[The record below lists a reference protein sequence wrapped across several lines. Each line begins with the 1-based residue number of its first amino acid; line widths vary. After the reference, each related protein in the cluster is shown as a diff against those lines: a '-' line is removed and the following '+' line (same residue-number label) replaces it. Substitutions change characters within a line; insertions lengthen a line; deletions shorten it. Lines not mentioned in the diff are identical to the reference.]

1 MPRDISHIDCA
12 GLTALSTAGTWPCR
26 TARRIR
32 QRPWKAPRS
41 RAHSTLPA
49 NCPLDRTEAQWYDS
63 NKRMND
69 SKHKRPTRDAETTR
83 VRLLDAAEALFADN
97 GYNAV
102 SMRDIARHAKVNL
115 AAAGYHFGSKEN
127 LFTESLMRQM
137 RPLNERRLA
146 ALEKLELRTRA
157 PALAEV
163 LDTFARVMIE
173 QAVSDQ
179 ESGRRLHRALSRIFA
194 ESDEIAHAVFRKE
207 MLPAAMRFL
216 AAIRRACPEL
226 PVPLAGMG
234 LALYAGCV
242 IHTLRW
248 AVSPPFPELRGDVKP
263 DVETLMTSLVAFG
276 VAGIKRLTAAEKK
289 KAKGLTP

>member
-1 MPRDISHIDCA
+1 MGNS
-12 GLTALSTAGTWPCR
+12 
-26 TARRIR
+26 
-32 QRPWKAPRS
+32 
-41 RAHSTLPA
+41 
-49 NCPLDRTEAQWYDS
+49 PLDHPELPWYYS
-63 NKRMND
+63 NERMNEP
-69 SKHKRPTRDAETTR
+69 KHKRPAQGSEATRE
-83 VRLLDAAEALFADN
+83 RLLEAAEALFADN

-146 ALEKLELRTRA
+146 KLAELEARKRPPTLT
-157 PALAEV
+157 EV

-173 QAVSDQ
+173 QAVNDQ

-207 MLPAAMRFL
+207 MLPAAMLFL

-226 PVPLAGMG
+226 PAPKAGMG

-248 AVSPPFPELRGDVKP
+248 AVSPPFPELRGDLPLEV
-263 DVETLMTSLVAFG
+263 DTLMASLVAFG
-276 VAGIKRLTAAEKK
+276 AAGFKRLAAPEKRRP
-289 KAKGLTP
+289 KGRAP